1 MPVPC
6 FQKGGLGSNGQV
18 FPSPLSLLS
27 QTAASSLLLKTVHR
41 VMFLVHLLR
50 QGPGVA
56 VLGRRG
62 SGCLQEVGAPVGR
75 WGSAR
80 SVGAQPQTGPSRCS
94 PCCPWLEL
102 TEPEQ
107 TPTAF
112 GSIRRGRRPLQ
123 GAQSTRP
130 GCILDA
136 PSPDPREIPLA
147 TFQPCP
153 ECDCSSPLVT
163 TWSCPSQGW
172 RDPAS
177 FWARNPPGPLTCLEA
192 AGGGGVVLPTST
204 SSPLPES
211 TAAQA
216 APPPGR
222 SQRLQHVC
230 CRDGC
235 VCPLLP
241 GLAFPEFCSLSP
253 SAGGLP

>member
-222 SQRLQHVC
+222 SQRL
-230 CRDGC
+230 
-235 VCPLLP
+235 
-241 GLAFPEFCSLSP
+241 
-253 SAGGLP
+253 